1 VRLRAPLAE
10 VAAVVGPHLAS
21 LTAESPTSTILRA
34 GWDNLA
40 APVAQLAALD
50 MDFEIIEPVEFTS
63 FALRLSRR
71 LKAAAGNVTDAAED
85 TLPRQ

>member
-1 VRLRAPLAE
+1 
-10 VAAVVGPHLAS
+10 
-21 LTAESPTSTILRA
+21 
-34 GWDNLA
+34 
-40 APVAQLAALD
+40 